1 MYWNSLGLKLDL
13 LLQIA
18 HALLRLVCYSFLI
31 SGVCLGMQLAVV
43 EFARNV
49 LEWKDAQSTEF
60 NPDTTHP
67 VVIEMPEH
75 NPGQM
80 GATMRLGKRK
90 TLFKSKDSLLSKS
103 L

>member
-1 MYWNSLGLKLDL
+1 M
-13 LLQIA
+13 QIA
-18 HALLRLVCYSFLI
+18 VI
-31 SGVCLGMQLAVV
+31 

-49 LEWKDAQSTEF
+49 LGWKDANSTEF
-60 NPDTTHP
+60 DPATKNP

-90 TLFKSKDSLLSKS
+90 TLFKTTDSLLSMYLWS
-103 L
+103 CDSVISALLCTLLLFV

>member
-1 MYWNSLGLKLDL
+1 
-13 LLQIA
+13 
-18 HALLRLVCYSFLI
+18 
-31 SGVCLGMQLAVV
+31 MQLAVV

-49 LEWKDAQSTEF
+49 LGWKDAQSTEF
-60 NPDTTHP
+60 NPSTEHP

-90 TLFKSKDSLLSKS
+90 TLFKTKDSLLSES
-103 L
+103 LRRSAWLDACQIHT